1 MMDNIL
7 EILVCPMTKGRL
19 EYDNQQQLLIS
30 RQAKLAFPIIENVP
44 NMQVETALDL
54 DSLDLQNDKQ
64 SLTELSLRLNQSDTE
79 KDNSE

>member
-1 MMDNIL
+1 MDNIL